1 MRRIYYV
8 PEGLDIEDFRLEW
21 EGHTNEV
28 HSGLSPNIE
37 NYVKNVDEAG
47 FVFIPEFQILH
58 TPVNASDAEYW
69 QVAYVNDFADRNNS
83 PQYILEV
90 WKKNLDNP
98 SEQQILVDK
107 HILQFDIGADF
118 FHTDHIRLPI
128 GWYDLVLK
136 FEDEE
141 IDTKEISIY
150 EAINEEE

>member
-1 MRRIYYV
+1 MRKIYYV

-58 TPVNASDAEYW
+58 APVNASDAEYW

-98 SEQQILVDK
+98 SEQQILIDK
-107 HILQFDIGADF
+107 YILQFDIGADF